1 MLKRGLVSKMQRD
14 LPANP
19 TAAQR
24 ATAAAEVEEAFAKID
39 MIAQAKLERFEAEQF
54 KTLKCVCAAC
64 SVLFVQH
71 ALCV

>member
-14 LPANP
+14 LPTNP

-54 KTLKCVCAAC
+54 KTLKCVV
-64 SVLFVQH
+64 SV
-71 ALCV
+71 